1 MVKDPLPR
9 IPSTSIFG
17 FLCAIRCMF
26 ECPGFCKHAPLRHE
40 GQEFVTAER
49 ILAWLCCR
57 GRNSSMS
64 AVAVSQASG
73 EISLH
78 DYSTFQYMLAPP
90 SLAVRVGDQI
100 TSVIFY
106 DGPKQ
111 LQDAGGVQ
119 DETSAIVNTTG
130 YLRLSSY
137 YLCCLLV
144 LPSHI
149 MGMSRFVR
157 AEDLSGLQGCNDAPT
172 EEAGKEKVARV
183 LRHFIYSYY
192 CGLLKV
198 DTYHIQDA
206 NEKAGTFRLVEY
218 IDTRWA
224 CTYAIIIPFYVL
236 FAPLLLLFSVPLWL
250 FLRLVACLN
259 AVSETCMH
267 PKKIQSAAA

>member
-1 MVKDPLPR
+1 
-9 IPSTSIFG
+9 
-17 FLCAIRCMF
+17 
-26 ECPGFCKHAPLRHE
+26 
-40 GQEFVTAER
+40 
-49 ILAWLCCR
+49 
-57 GRNSSMS
+57 MS
-64 AVAVSQASG
+64 AIALAMPQASG

-106 DGPKQ
+106 DGLKQ
-111 LQDAGGVQ
+111 LQNEGVQ
-119 DETSAIVNTTG
+119 DETEAIVNTTG

-137 YLCCLLV
+137 YMCCLLV

-157 AEDLSGLQGCNDAPT
+157 AEDLSGCTGAPT
-172 EEAGKEKVARV
+172 EEQEGKEKV
-183 LRHFIYSYY
+183 LRHFIYTYY

-206 NEKAGTFRLVEY
+206 NGKAEAFRLVEY
-218 IDTRWA
+218 LDTWWA
-224 CTYAIIIPFYVL
+224 CMYAIIIPFYVL
-236 FAPLLLLFSVPLWL
+236 FAPLLLFSVPLWL

-259 AVSETCMH
+259 TVSEGCMH

>member
-1 MVKDPLPR
+1 
-9 IPSTSIFG
+9 
-17 FLCAIRCMF
+17 
-26 ECPGFCKHAPLRHE
+26 
-40 GQEFVTAER
+40 
-49 ILAWLCCR
+49 
-57 GRNSSMS
+57 MS
-64 AVAVSQASG
+64 ALAVSQASG

-78 DYSTFQYMLAPP
+78 EYSTFQYMLAPP

-111 LQDAGGVQ
+111 LQDSGGVQ

-137 YLCCLLV
+137 YICCLLV

-157 AEDLSGLQGCNDAPT
+157 AEDRSGCNEAPT
-172 EEAGKEKVARV
+172 GEEGKEKVAKV

-218 IDTRWA
+218 MDTWVATQVSKCAEEASPGVRPGLRGDA
-224 CTYAIIIPFYVL
+224 MPRPCP
-236 FAPLLLLFSVPLWL
+236 WL
-250 FLRLVACLN
+250 
-259 AVSETCMH
+259 SSH
-267 PKKIQSAAA
+267 PADRSPGCVYICV

>member
-1 MVKDPLPR
+1 MAQTKVQSLAQTTPDLTASGASFTACGNR
-9 IPSTSIFG
+9 ATVSCTYFVSAAAD
-17 FLCAIRCMF
+17 FLFLI
-26 ECPGFCKHAPLRHE
+26 
-40 GQEFVTAER
+40 
-49 ILAWLCCR
+49 WLCCR
-57 GRNSSMS
+57 HRNSSMS
-64 AVAVSQASG
+64 ALAVSQASG

-78 DYSTFQYMLAPP
+78 EYSTFQYMLAPP

-111 LQDAGGVQ
+111 LQDSGGVQ

-137 YLCCLLV
+137 YICCLLV

-157 AEDLSGLQGCNDAPT
+157 AEDRSGCNEAPT
-172 EEAGKEKVARV
+172 GEEGKEKVAKV

-218 IDTRWA
+218 MDTWWA
-224 CTYAIIIPFYVL
+224 CTYAIIIPFYIL
-236 FAPLLLLFSVPLWL
+236 FALPLLLFSVPLWL

-259 AVSETCMH
+259 AVSETCML